1 MPAHRIAHKAFFR
14 LRERIETLVLGS
26 ARRVYWSVQGMRIGK
41 GTHLPKLYISWPHQV
56 EIGHSCRLERGIQ
69 FKFDG
74 IWRPGPSI
82 LVGDRTFIGAG
93 CEFNIRR
100 QITIGC
106 DCLIA
111 AGTRFVD
118 HDHGTGPESP
128 IRLQR
133 SLEGEILIGDDV
145 WIGANAVV
153 LRGVHIGCGAIIA
166 AGAVVTKSV
175 EPRSIVG
182 GVPARRIG
190 HRDPQPGDEIERIE
204 TESVTLA
211 ANLRCAR
218 SGA

>member
-1 MPAHRIAHKAFFR
+1 MSARRIAQKIFFR
-14 LRERIETLVLGS
+14 VRERIGTLVLGS
-26 ARRVYWSVQGMRIGK
+26 ARRIYWSVQGMRVGK
-41 GTHLPKLYISWPHQV
+41 GTCLPKLYVSWPHQV

-74 IWRPGPSI
+74 IWKPGPSI
-82 LVGDRTFIGAG
+82 VVGDRTFIGAG

-100 QITIGC
+100 RITIGS

-111 AGTRFVD
+111 AGSRFVD
-118 HDHGTGPESP
+118 HDHGTGRESP

-133 SLEGEILIGDDV
+133 SREGEILIEDDV

-153 LRGVHIGCGAIIA
+153 LRGVHIGSGAIVA

-182 GVPARRIG
+182 GVPARVIA
-190 HRDPQPGDEIERIE
+190 HRDSQPERECEQPEREKLIF
-204 TESVTLA
+204 A
-211 ANLRCAR
+211 ASLLRAR